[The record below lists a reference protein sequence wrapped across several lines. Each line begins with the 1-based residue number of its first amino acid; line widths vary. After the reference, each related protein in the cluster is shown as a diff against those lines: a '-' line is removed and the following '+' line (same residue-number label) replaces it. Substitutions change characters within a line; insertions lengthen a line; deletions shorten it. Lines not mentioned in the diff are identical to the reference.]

1 MVAIHIVFKIMCI
14 LPILITCEE
23 QLSLLFL
30 KGKNVF
36 FIRAVDRN
44 IFCCSACPVYN
55 VAFGGNIVL
64 VLLNFKIWMDEFL
77 YCEAKFCASKTRKIF
92 PELCLRPK
100 LHVKDKCF
108 H

>member
-1 MVAIHIVFKIMCI
+1 MYF
-14 LPILITCEE
+14 
-23 QLSLLFL
+23 SLELWT
-30 KGKNVF
+30 
-36 FIRAVDRN
+36 N
-44 IFCCSACPVYN
+44 IFCCNACPVYN
-55 VAFGGNIVL
+55 VAVGGNIVL

-77 YCEAKFCASKTRKIF
+77 YCEGKFCALKTRKIF